1 LASDAGSGVIAAG
14 DVCVK
19 KEGAMSTVVLGPAY
33 RQIATALGK
42 AADEVRAE
50 IKKVTNKISKKLKGQ
65 RKAQFDSGTMEN
77 LKTPRRLRGALRT
90 LTKIMDDIDAGQ
102 SDLSAKEEAE
112 LLSLLWA
119 LIDMLRS
126 LGVLENA
133 VDHYGSTATGWG
145 Y

>member
-1 LASDAGSGVIAAG
+1 
-14 DVCVK
+14 
-19 KEGAMSTVVLGPAY
+19 
-33 RQIATALGK
+33 
-42 AADEVRAE
+42 
-50 IKKVTNKISKKLKGQ
+50 
-65 RKAQFDSGTMEN
+65 
-77 LKTPRRLRGALRT
+77 
-90 LTKIMDDIDAGQ
+90 LTRGQ

>member
-1 LASDAGSGVIAAG
+1 
-14 DVCVK
+14 
-19 KEGAMSTVVLGPAY
+19 MLGPAY
-33 RQIATALGK
+33 RQIATALGQ
-42 AADEVRAE
+42 ARDEVRAE
-50 IKKVTNKISKKLKGQ
+50 IKKVTNRISKKLKGP
-65 RKAQFDSGTMEN
+65 RKNQFDSGTMED

-90 LTKIMDDIDAGQ
+90 LTKVMDDIDAGQ

-126 LGVLENA
+126 LEALENA

>member
-1 LASDAGSGVIAAG
+1 
-14 DVCVK
+14 
-19 KEGAMSTVVLGPAY
+19 MSTVVLGPAY
-33 RQIATALGK
+33 RQIATALGQ
-42 AADEVRAE
+42 ARDEVRAE
-50 IKKVTNKISKKLKGQ
+50 IKKVINRISKKLKGP
-65 RKAQFDSGTMEN
+65 RKDQFDSGTSEEF
-77 LKTPRRLRGALRT
+77 KTRRRLRGALRT
-90 LTKIMDDIDAGQ
+90 LTKIMDDIQDGQ

-126 LGVLENA
+126 LEVLENA

>member
-1 LASDAGSGVIAAG
+1 
-14 DVCVK
+14 
-19 KEGAMSTVVLGPAY
+19 MSTVVLGPAY
-33 RQIATALGK
+33 RQIAKALGK
-42 AADEVRAE
+42 AADEVRGE
-50 IKKVTNKISKKLKGQ
+50 IKKVVNKISKKLKGP
-65 RKAQFDSGTMEN
+65 RKAQFDSGTNEN

-90 LTKIMDDIDAGQ
+90 LTKIMDDIEQGQ

-126 LGVLENA
+126 LEVLENA
-133 VDHYGSTATGWG
+133 VGHYDSTATGWG

>member
-1 LASDAGSGVIAAG
+1 
-14 DVCVK
+14 
-19 KEGAMSTVVLGPAY
+19 MSTVVLGPAY

-50 IKKVTNKISKKLKGQ
+50 IKKVINRISKKLKGP
-65 RKAQFDSGTMEN
+65 RKNQFDSGTNEDF
-77 LKTPRRLRGALRT
+77 KTPRRLRGALRT
-90 LTKIMDDIDAGQ
+90 LTKIMDDIEQGQ
-102 SDLSAKEEAE
+102 SDLSAKEAAE

-126 LGVLENA
+126 LDVLENA
-133 VDHYGSTATGWG
+133 VGHYGGTATGWG